1 MDTAYWS
8 EYRHQEM
15 TFGLISTDRGLSEV
29 LLPHQNQRESMPEVY
44 LRGHPYAVMIYSET
58 ALSSLLR
65 ELDRYFHGAVPEWP
79 GSLDLTGTAF
89 QLAVWNRVKEIPYGK
104 TVTYGE
110 IAEDIGHPR
119 AARAVG
125 KAVGDNPIPLVI
137 PCHRVVGSN
146 GTLTGFAGGLHLK
159 EYLLRLEGVE
169 TIKPLGHARF
179 AF

>member
-1 MDTAYWS
+1 
-8 EYRHQEM
+8 M

-29 LLPHQNQRESMPEVY
+29 LLPHQTQRESIPEVY
-44 LRGHPYAVMIYSET
+44 LHGHPFAVMIYSET
-58 ALSSLLR
+58 ALSPFLQ

-146 GTLTGFAGGLHLK
+146 RTLTGFAGGLHLK